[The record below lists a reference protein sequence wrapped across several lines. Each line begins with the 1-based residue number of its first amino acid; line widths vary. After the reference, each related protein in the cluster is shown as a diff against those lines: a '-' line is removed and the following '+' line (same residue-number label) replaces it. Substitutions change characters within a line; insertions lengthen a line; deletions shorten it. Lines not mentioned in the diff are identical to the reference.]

1 MATTIRSTDLDFTTI
16 KNNLKLSLKNNTEFA
31 DYNYEGS
38 GLSNLL
44 DVLAYNTHYNALI
57 ANMALNESYLTTAQ
71 LRSSVVSLAEAIGYM
86 PASKAASS
94 ATVNL
99 SVNTGNLAGRPSVLS
114 LPRGTRFNTTVDD
127 IQYTFETTGTITAT
141 DDGFG
146 LYVFKDNLDR
156 ADITIKEGTN
166 TTKTFIVS
174 ENSIDTTYVIPDK
187 NIDTTTAFVSVFDD
201 LTTTTF
207 STYTDLKEADTIDD
221 QSKVY
226 ILRETP
232 NGFYELSFG
241 DGYTLGKAPAAGN
254 KIVVEYLSTNGP
266 VANGATTFTPIAQV
280 NVTTGAGTNS
290 FNLTTTTVTKSVSG
304 SEVETLE
311 SIRKNA
317 PFSYASQ
324 NRMVTAV
331 DYATLVKRN
340 FGYLIKDIQ
349 AYGGEDAVRKEYG
362 VVFLSVVF
370 KDDVTQATIDKT
382 KGDIIALGNQLQV
395 ITFDIKFQDPDI
407 TFLETEVRFQFN
419 PKFTSSSVQEI
430 QNRVDDVVTQYFT
443 DNTGLFDQSFRRS
456 NMLALVDEVDPSVLS
471 SRADLK
477 LQKRFVPFIGT
488 IESVDLRYASPLA
501 EPNDEKA
508 VIKSTPFFVDGNR
521 VEIRN
526 KLDSYKLQLHA
537 TATDT
542 VFVDNVGEYEPSTGL
557 VKLVGIRVDSIIGGN
572 NFIKISGDAANASV
586 SSPGQNQI
594 VVFDDGP
601 SFVQAEIVTTS

>member
-1 MATTIRSTDLDFTTI
+1 MVTTIRSTDLDFDTI
-16 KNNLKLSLKNNTEFA
+16 KNNLKLELKNNTEFA

-94 ATVNL
+94 ATINI
-99 SVNTGNLAGRPSVLS
+99 SINTGNLAGRPSFLS
-114 LPRGTRFNTTVDD
+114 LPRGTKFTTTVDD
-127 IQYTFETTGTITAT
+127 VVYTFETTGTINAQ
-141 DDGFG
+141 DNGSG
-146 LYVFKDNLDR
+146 LYVFKDNLDQE
-156 ADITIKEGTN
+156 AITLKEGTN

-207 STYTDLKEADTIDD
+207 ATYTDLKEADTIDD

-241 DGYTLGKAPAAGN
+241 DGYTLGKAPQAGN
-254 KIVVEYLSTNGP
+254 RIVVEYLSTNGP
-266 VANGATTFTPIAQV
+266 VANGATTFTPV
-280 NVTTGAGTNS
+280 NQISVPSASGNVS
-290 FNLTTTTVTKSVSG
+290 FTLSVTTVTKSVSG
-304 SEVETLE
+304 SDVETLE

-488 IESVDLRYASPLA
+488 TESAELRYASPLA
-501 EPNDEKA
+501 EPNDERA

-526 KLDSYKLQLHA
+526 KLDEYKLQLHA

-542 VFVDNVGEYEPSTGL
+542 VYVDNIGEYEPSTGL

-572 NFIKISGDAANASV
+572 NFIKISGDAANPSV

-601 SFVQAEIVTTS
+601 SFVQATVVTTS

>member
-1 MATTIRSTDLDFTTI
+1 MVTTIRSTDLDFDTI
-16 KNNLKLSLKNNTEFA
+16 KNNLKLELKNNTEFA

-94 ATVNL
+94 ATVNI
-99 SVNTGNLAGRPSVLS
+99 SVNTGNLAGRPSFLS
-114 LPRGTRFNTTVDD
+114 IPRGTKFTTTVDD
-127 IQYTFETTGTITAT
+127 IAYTFETVGTINAQ
-141 DDGFG
+141 DNGSG
-146 LYVFKDNLDR
+146 LYVFKDILDSS
-156 ADITIKEGTN
+156 AITIKEGTN

-187 NIDTTTAFVSVFDD
+187 NIDTTTAFVSVYDD

-207 STYTDLKEADTIDD
+207 SSFTDLKQADTIDD
-221 QSKVY
+221 QSKLY

-241 DGYTLGKAPAAGN
+241 DGFTLGKAPQAGN
-254 KIVVEYLSTNGP
+254 RIIVEYLSTTGP
-266 VANGATTFTPIAQV
+266 EANGATAFTPV
-280 NVTTGAGTNS
+280 NQISVPNAAGNTS
-290 FNLTTTTVTKSVSG
+290 FTFSVTTVTKSVSG
-304 SEVETLE
+304 SNVETLE

-331 DYATLVKRN
+331 DYATLIKRN

-362 VVFLSVVF
+362 CVFLSIVF
-370 KDDVTQATIDKT
+370 NDTVTQATINKT
-382 KGDIIALGNQLQV
+382 KGDITALGKQLQV
-395 ITFDIKFQDPDI
+395 ITFDIKFQDPDT
-407 TFLETEVRFQFN
+407 TFLETEVTFQFN

-430 QNRVDDVVTQYFT
+430 QNRVDDVVTNYFT
-443 DNTGLFDQSFRRS
+443 NNTGLFNQSFRRS
-456 NMLALVDEVDPSVLS
+456 NLLSLVDDVDPSVLS

-488 IESVDLRYASPLA
+488 SESVELRYASPIA
-501 EPNDEKA
+501 EPDDLKI
-508 VIKSTPFFVDGNR
+508 VLRSTPFFLDGNR

-526 KLDSYKLQLHA
+526 KINTTKLQLHA
-537 TATDT
+537 ISTDT
-542 VFVDNVGEYEPSTGL
+542 VYIDNIGEYEPATGL
-557 VKLVGIRVDSIIGGN
+557 VKLVGIKVDSIVGGN
-572 NFIKISGDAANASV
+572 NFIKISADAANPSV

-601 SFVQAEIVTTS
+601 SFVQATVVTTS

>member
-1 MATTIRSTDLDFTTI
+1 MVTTIRSTDLDFTTI
-16 KNNLKLSLKNNTEFA
+16 KNNLKLSLKNNTEFK
-31 DYNYEGS
+31 DFNYEGS

-44 DVLAYNTHYNALI
+44 DVLAFNTHYNALI

-99 SVNTGNLAGRPSVLS
+99 SVNTGNLVGRPSVLT
-114 LPRGTRFNTTVDD
+114 LPRGTKFNTTVDD
-127 IQYTFETTGTITAT
+127 VAYVFETTGTITAT

-156 ADITIKEGTN
+156 QNITIKEGAN
-166 TTKTFIVS
+166 VTKTFIVS
-174 ENSIDTTYVIPDK
+174 EDSIDSVYVIPDK

-201 LTTTTF
+201 LNTTTF
-207 STYTDLKEADTIDD
+207 STFTDLKQADTIDD
-221 QSKVY
+221 QSKLY

-241 DGYTLGKAPAAGN
+241 DGFTLGKAPQAGN

-266 VANGATTFTPIAQV
+266 IANGATAFTPTAQV
-280 NVTTGAGTNS
+280 NVPTATGNNL
-290 FNLTTTTVTKSVSG
+290 FNLTTTTITKSVSG

-324 NRMVTAV
+324 NRMVTAS

-340 FGYLIKDIQ
+340 FGFLIKDIQ
-349 AYGGEDAVRKEYG
+349 AYGGEDAVRPEYG
-362 VVFLSVVF
+362 CVFLSIVF
-370 KDDVTQATIDKT
+370 KDDVTQETIDKT
-382 KGDIIALGNQLQV
+382 KGDIIALGTQLQV
-395 ITFDIKFQDPDI
+395 ITFDIKFEDPDT
-407 TFLETEVRFQFN
+407 TFLETSVFFQFN

-430 QNRVDDVVTQYFT
+430 QSRVDDVVTNYFT
-443 DNTGLFDQSFRRS
+443 NNTGLFDQSFRRS
-456 NMLALVDEVDPSVLS
+456 NLLALVDDVDPSVLS
-471 SRADLK
+471 SRAELK

-488 IESVDLRYASPLA
+488 TESATIRYASPIA
-501 EPNDEKA
+501 EPDPVKNT
-508 VIKSTPFFVDGNR
+508 VTSTPFFLDGNR

-526 KLDSYKLQLHA
+526 EVNSTKLQLIQ
-537 TATDT
+537 TTDGS
-542 VFVDNVGEYEPSTGL
+542 VYVDNIGEYSPSTGI
-557 VKLVGIRVDSIIGGN
+557 VSLVGIKVDTIIGGN
-572 NFIKISGDAANASV
+572 DFIKISADAANPSV

-601 SFVQAEIVTTS
+601 SFVQATIVTTS

>member
-1 MATTIRSTDLDFTTI
+1 MVTTIRSTDLDFDTI
-16 KNNLKLSLKNNTEFA
+16 KNNLKLELKNNTEFA

-94 ATVNL
+94 ATVNI
-99 SVNTGNLAGRPSVLS
+99 SINTGNLAGRPSFLS
-114 LPRGTRFNTTVDD
+114 LPRGTKFTTTVDD
-127 IQYTFETTGTITAT
+127 VVYTFETTGTINAQ
-141 DDGFG
+141 DNGSG
-146 LYVFKDNLDR
+146 LYVFKDNLDQE
-156 ADITIKEGTN
+156 AITIKEGTN

-207 STYTDLKEADTIDD
+207 ATYTDLKEADTIDD

-241 DGYTLGKAPAAGN
+241 DGYTLGKAPQAGN
-254 KIVVEYLSTNGP
+254 RIVVEYLSTNGP
-266 VANGATTFTPIAQV
+266 VANGATTFTPV
-280 NVTTGAGTNS
+280 NQISVPSASGNVS
-290 FNLTTTTVTKSVSG
+290 FTLSVTTVTKSVSG
-304 SEVETLE
+304 SDVETLE

-488 IESVDLRYASPLA
+488 TESAELRYASPLA
-501 EPNDEKA
+501 EPNDERA
-508 VIKSTPFFVDGNR
+508 VIKSTPFFVNGTR

-526 KLDSYKLQLHA
+526 KLDEYKLQLHA

-542 VFVDNVGEYEPSTGL
+542 VYVDNIGEYEPSTGL

-572 NFIKISGDAANASV
+572 NFIKISGDAANPSV

-601 SFVQAEIVTTS
+601 SFVQATVVTTS

>member
-1 MATTIRSTDLDFTTI
+1 MVTTIRSTDLDFDTI
-16 KNNLKLSLKNNTEFA
+16 KNNLKLELKNNTEFA

-94 ATVNL
+94 ATVNI
-99 SVNTGNLAGRPSVLS
+99 SVNTGNLAGRPSFLS
-114 LPRGTRFNTTVDD
+114 IPRGTKFTTTVDD
-127 IQYTFETTGTITAT
+127 IAYTFETVGTINAQ
-141 DDGFG
+141 DNGSG
-146 LYVFKDNLDR
+146 LYVFKDILDS
-156 ADITIKEGTN
+156 AAITIKEGTN

-187 NIDTTTAFVSVFDD
+187 NIDTTTAFVSVYDD

-207 STYTDLKEADTIDD
+207 STFTDLKQADTIDD
-221 QSKVY
+221 QSKLY

-241 DGYTLGKAPAAGN
+241 DGFTLGKAPQAGN
-254 KIVVEYLSTNGP
+254 RIIVEYLSTTGP
-266 VANGATTFTPIAQV
+266 EANGATAFTPV
-280 NVTTGAGTNS
+280 NQISVPNAAGNTS
-290 FNLTTTTVTKSVSG
+290 FTLSVTTVTKSVSG
-304 SEVETLE
+304 SNVETLE

-331 DYATLVKRN
+331 DYATLIKRN

-362 VVFLSVVF
+362 CVFLSIVF
-370 KDDVTQATIDKT
+370 NDDVTQATIDKT
-382 KGDIIALGNQLQV
+382 KGDITALGKQLQV
-395 ITFDIKFQDPDI
+395 ITFDIKFQDPDT
-407 TFLETEVRFQFN
+407 TFLETEVTFQFN

-430 QNRVDDVVTQYFT
+430 QNRVDDVVTNYFT
-443 DNTGLFDQSFRRS
+443 NNTGLFDQSFRRS
-456 NMLALVDEVDPSVLS
+456 NLLSLVDDVDPSVLS

-488 IESVDLRYASPLA
+488 TESVELRYASPIA
-501 EPNDEKA
+501 EPDDLKI
-508 VIKSTPFFVDGNR
+508 VLRSTPFFLDGNR

-526 KLDSYKLQLHA
+526 KINTTKLQLHA
-537 TATDT
+537 ISTDT
-542 VFVDNVGEYEPSTGL
+542 VYIDNIGEYEPSTGL
-557 VKLVGIRVDSIIGGN
+557 VKLVGIKVDSIVGGN
-572 NFIKISGDAANASV
+572 NFIKISADAANPSV

-601 SFVQAEIVTTS
+601 SFVQATVVTTS

>member
-86 PASKAASS
+86 PASKVASS

-166 TTKTFIVS
+166 TRKTFIVS

-207 STYTDLKEADTIDD
+207 ATYTDLKEADTIDD
-221 QSKVY
+221 ESKVY

-241 DGYTLGKAPAAGN
+241 DGFTLGKAPEAGN

-266 VANGATTFTPIAQV
+266 DANGATTFTPLSQV
-280 NVTTGAGTNS
+280 NVTTAAGTNS

-304 SEVETLE
+304 SEAETLE

-362 VVFLSVVF
+362 VVFMSIVF

-382 KGDIIALGNQLQV
+382 KGDIIALGKQLQV
-395 ITFDIKFQDPDI
+395 ITFDIKFQDPDT

-419 PKFTSSSVQEI
+419 PKFTSSSIQEI
-430 QNRVDDVVTQYFT
+430 QSRVENVVQQYFE

-456 NMLALVDEVDPSVLS
+456 NLLSLVDEVDPSVLS

-488 IESVDLRYASPLA
+488 TESVELRYASPIA

-508 VIKSTPFFVDGNR
+508 VIQSTPFFVDGNR

-526 KLDSYKLQLHA
+526 QLDSYKLQLIA

-542 VFVDNVGEYEPSTGL
+542 VYVDNIGEYSPSTGF
-557 VKLVGIRVDSIIGGN
+557 VKLVGIRIDSIIGGN
-572 NFIKISGDAANASV
+572 NYIKISGDAANPSV

-594 VVFDDGP
+594 VVYDDGP
-601 SFVQAEIVTTS
+601 SFVQATVVTTS

>member
-1 MATTIRSTDLDFTTI
+1 MVTTIRSTDLDFTTI

-99 SVNTGNLAGRPSVLS
+99 SVNTGNLAGRPSVLT
-114 LPRGTRFNTTVDD
+114 LPRGTQFNTTVDD
-127 IQYTFETTGTITAT
+127 IAYTFETIGTISAT

-146 LYVFKDNLDR
+146 LYTFKDNLDL
-156 ADITIKEGTN
+156 ADITIKEGAN
-166 TTKTFIVS
+166 IRKTFIVS
-174 ENSIDTTYVIPDK
+174 ENSIDTTYVMPDK
-187 NIDTTTAFVSVFDD
+187 NIDTTTAFVSVYDD

-207 STYTDLKEADTIDD
+207 ATYTDLKEADTIDD

-266 VANGATTFTPIAQV
+266 IANGATSFTPLAQV
-280 NVTTGAGTNS
+280 NVVTAAGTNS
-290 FNLTTTTVTKSVSG
+290 FNLATTTVTKSVSG
-304 SEVETLE
+304 SDAETLE

-362 VVFLSVVF
+362 VVFMSIVF

-382 KGDIIALGNQLQV
+382 KGDILALGKQLQV

-407 TFLETEVRFQFN
+407 TFLETEVHFQFN

-430 QNRVDDVVTQYFT
+430 QNRVDDVVTNYFT
-443 DNTGLFDQSFRRS
+443 NNTGLFDQSFRRS
-456 NMLALVDEVDPSVLS
+456 NLLALVDDVDASVLS

-477 LQKRFVPFIGT
+477 LQKRFIPFIGT
-488 IESVDLRYASPLA
+488 TESVELRYASPIA
-501 EPNDEKA
+501 EPDDLKI
-508 VIKSTPFFVDGNR
+508 VLRSTPFFLDGNR

-526 KLDSYKLQLHA
+526 KINTTKLQLHA
-537 TATDT
+537 IASDS
-542 VFVDNVGEYEPSTGL
+542 VYIDNIGEYEPATG
-557 VKLVGIRVDSIIGGN
+557 VIKLVGIRVDSIVGGN
-572 NFIKISGDAANASV
+572 NFIKISADAANPSV

-594 VVFDDGP
+594 LQFDDGP
-601 SFVQAEIVTTS
+601 SFVQATVVTTS

>member
-1 MATTIRSTDLDFTTI
+1 MVTTIRSTDLDFTTI
-16 KNNLKLSLKNNTEFA
+16 KNNLKLSLKNNTEFK
-31 DYNYEGS
+31 DFNYEGS

-44 DVLAYNTHYNALI
+44 DVLAFNTHYNALI

-99 SVNTGNLAGRPSVLS
+99 SVNTGNLVGRPSVLT
-114 LPRGTRFNTTVDD
+114 LPRGTKFNTTVDD
-127 IQYTFETTGTITAT
+127 VAYVFETTGTITAT

-156 ADITIKEGTN
+156 QNITIKEGAN
-166 TTKTFIVS
+166 VTKTFIVS
-174 ENSIDTTYVIPDK
+174 EDSIDSVYVIPDK

-201 LTTTTF
+201 LNTTTF
-207 STYTDLKEADTIDD
+207 STFTDLKQADTIDD
-221 QSKVY
+221 QSKLY

-241 DGYTLGKAPAAGN
+241 DGFTLGKAPQAGN

-266 VANGATTFTPIAQV
+266 IANGATAFTPTAQV
-280 NVTTGAGTNS
+280 NVPTATGSNL
-290 FNLTTTTVTKSVSG
+290 FNLTTTTITKSVSG

-324 NRMVTAV
+324 NRMVTAS

-340 FGYLIKDIQ
+340 FGFLIKDIQ
-349 AYGGEDAVRKEYG
+349 AYGGEDAVRPEYG
-362 VVFLSVVF
+362 CVFLSIVF
-370 KDDVTQATIDKT
+370 KDDVTQETIDKT
-382 KGDIIALGNQLQV
+382 KGDIIALGTQLQV
-395 ITFDIKFQDPDI
+395 ITFDIKFEDPDT
-407 TFLETEVRFQFN
+407 TFLETSVFFQFN

-430 QNRVDDVVTQYFT
+430 QSRVDDVVTNYFT
-443 DNTGLFDQSFRRS
+443 NNTGLFDQSFRRS
-456 NMLALVDEVDPSVLS
+456 NLLALVDDVDPSVLS
-471 SRADLK
+471 SRAELK

-488 IESVDLRYASPLA
+488 TESATIRYASPIA
-501 EPNDEKA
+501 EPDPVKNT
-508 VIKSTPFFVDGNR
+508 VTSTPFFLDGNR

-526 KLDSYKLQLHA
+526 EVNSTKLQLIQ
-537 TATDT
+537 TTDGS
-542 VFVDNVGEYEPSTGL
+542 VYVDNIGEYSPSTGI
-557 VKLVGIRVDSIIGGN
+557 VSLVGIKVDTIIGGN
-572 NFIKISGDAANASV
+572 DFIKISADAANPSV

-601 SFVQAEIVTTS
+601 SFVQATIVTTS

>member
-1 MATTIRSTDLDFTTI
+1 MVTTIRSTDLDFTTI

-86 PASKAASS
+86 PASKTAST

-114 LPRGTRFNTTVDD
+114 IPRGTQFNTTVDD
-127 IQYTFETTGTITAT
+127 VAYTFETIGTLTAT

-146 LYVFKDNLDR
+146 LYVFKDNLNQE
-156 ADITIKEGTN
+156 AITIKEGTN
-166 TTKTFIVS
+166 TRKTFIVS

-187 NIDTTTAFVSVFDD
+187 NMDTTTAFVSVFDD
-201 LTTTTF
+201 LNTTTF
-207 STYTDLKEADTIDD
+207 ATYTDLKQADAIDD

-254 KIVVEYLSTNGP
+254 KIVVDYLSTNGP
-266 VANGATTFTPIAQV
+266 VANGATTFTPISQV
-280 NVTTGAGTNS
+280 SVTTGSGTNS
-290 FNLTTTTVTKSVSG
+290 YNLTTTTVTKSVSG
-304 SEVETLE
+304 SNAETLE

-331 DYATLVKRN
+331 DYAALIKRN

-362 VVFLSVVF
+362 VVFLSIVF
-370 KDDVTQATIDKT
+370 KDDVTQQTIDKT
-382 KGDIIALGNQLQV
+382 KGDITALATQLQV
-395 ITFDIKFQDPDI
+395 ITFDVKFEDPDI
-407 TFLETEVRFQFN
+407 TYLETEVNFQFN

-430 QNRVDDVVTQYFT
+430 QSRVDDVVTNYFAN
-443 DNTGLFDQSFRRS
+443 NTGLFNQSFRRS
-456 NMLALVDEVDPSVLS
+456 NLLALVDDVDPSVLS

-488 IESVDLRYASPLA
+488 TESVTLRYASPIA
-501 EPNDEKA
+501 EPSDEKP
-508 VIKSTPFFVDGNR
+508 VIQSTPFFLDGYR

-526 KLDSYKLQLHA
+526 QLDSYKLQLHA

-542 VFVDNVGEYEPSTGL
+542 VYIDNVGEYAPSTGIVSL
-557 VKLVGIRVDSIIGGN
+557 TGIKVDSIIGGN
-572 NFIKISGDAANASV
+572 NFIKISADAANMSV

-601 SFVQAEIVTTS
+601 SFVQAKIVTTS

>member
-1 MATTIRSTDLDFTTI
+1 MVTTIRSTDLDFTTI

-99 SVNTGNLAGRPSVLS
+99 SVNTGNLAGRPSVLT
-114 LPRGTRFNTTVDD
+114 LPRGTQFTTTVDD
-127 IQYTFETTGTITAT
+127 VAYTFETIGTISAT

-146 LYVFKDNLDR
+146 LYTFKNNLDL

-166 TTKTFIVS
+166 IRKTFIVS

-187 NIDTTTAFVSVFDD
+187 NIDTTTAFVSVYDD

-207 STYTDLKEADTIDD
+207 TTYTDLKQADTIDD
-221 QSKVY
+221 ESKVY

-241 DGYTLGKAPAAGN
+241 DGFTLGKAPAAGN

-266 VANGATTFTPIAQV
+266 IANGATSFTPTAQV
-280 NVTTGAGTNS
+280 NVVTAAGTNS

-304 SEVETLE
+304 SDVETLE

-362 VVFLSVVF
+362 VVFMSIVF

-382 KGDIIALGNQLQV
+382 KGDILALGKQLQV

-488 IESVDLRYASPLA
+488 TESAELRYASPLA
-501 EPNDEKA
+501 EPNDERA

-542 VFVDNVGEYEPSTGL
+542 VLVDNIGEYAPSTGIIN
-557 VKLVGIRVDSIIGGN
+557 LVGIKVDSIIGGN
-572 NFIKISGDAANASV
+572 NYIKITADAANMSV

-594 VVFDDGP
+594 VVFDDAP
-601 SFVQAEIVTTS
+601 SFVQAQIVTTS

>member
-1 MATTIRSTDLDFTTI
+1 
-16 KNNLKLSLKNNTEFA
+16 
-31 DYNYEGS
+31 
-38 GLSNLL
+38 
-44 DVLAYNTHYNALI
+44 
-57 ANMALNESYLTTAQ
+57 MALNESYLTTAQ

-94 ATVNL
+94 ATVNI
-99 SVNTGNLAGRPSVLS
+99 SINTGNIAGRPSFLS
-114 LPRGTRFNTTVDD
+114 LPRGTKFTTTVDD
-127 IQYTFETTGTITAT
+127 VAYTFETIGTITAQ
-141 DDGFG
+141 DNGSG
-146 LYVFKDNLDR
+146 LYVFKDILDSE
-156 ADITIKEGTN
+156 AITIKEGTN

-174 ENSIDTTYVIPDK
+174 ENSIDTTYVLPDK

-201 LTTTTF
+201 LTTTNF
-207 STYTDLKEADTIDD
+207 VTYTDLKLADTIDD

-226 ILRETP
+226 IMRETP

-241 DGYTLGKAPAAGN
+241 DGFTLGKAPQAGN
-254 KIVVEYLSTNGP
+254 RIVVEYLSTNGP
-266 VANGATTFTPIAQV
+266 IANGAVLFTP
-280 NVTTGAGTNS
+280 VTQISVPNAAGNTS
-290 FNLTTTTVTKSVSG
+290 FTLSVTTVTKSVSG
-304 SEVETLE
+304 SDVETLE

-331 DYATLVKRN
+331 DYSTLIKRN

-362 VVFLSVVF
+362 CVFLSVVF

-382 KGDIIALGNQLQV
+382 KGDIVALGKQLQV

-430 QNRVDDVVTQYFT
+430 QSRVDDVVTNYFT

-456 NMLALVDEVDPSVLS
+456 NLLALVDDVDASVLS

-477 LQKRFVPFIGT
+477 LQKRFIPFIGT
-488 IESVDLRYASPLA
+488 TESVELRYASPIA
-501 EPNDEKA
+501 EPDDLKI
-508 VIKSTPFFVDGNR
+508 VLRSTPFFLDGNR

-526 KLDSYKLQLHA
+526 KINTTKLQLHA
-537 TATDT
+537 IASDS
-542 VFVDNVGEYEPSTGL
+542 VYIDNIGEYEPATG
-557 VKLVGIRVDSIIGGN
+557 VIKLVGIRVDSIVGGN
-572 NFIKISGDAANASV
+572 NFIKISADAANPSV

-594 VVFDDGP
+594 LQFDDGP
-601 SFVQAEIVTTS
+601 SFVQATVVTTS

>member
-1 MATTIRSTDLDFTTI
+1 M
-16 KNNLKLSLKNNTEFA
+16 
-31 DYNYEGS
+31 
-38 GLSNLL
+38 
-44 DVLAYNTHYNALI
+44 
-57 ANMALNESYLTTAQ
+57 
-71 LRSSVVSLAEAIGYM
+71 
-86 PASKAASS
+86 
-94 ATVNL
+94 
-99 SVNTGNLAGRPSVLS
+99 
-114 LPRGTRFNTTVDD
+114 
-127 IQYTFETTGTITAT
+127 
-141 DDGFG
+141 
-146 LYVFKDNLDR
+146 
-156 ADITIKEGTN
+156 
-166 TTKTFIVS
+166 
-174 ENSIDTTYVIPDK
+174 
-187 NIDTTTAFVSVFDD
+187 
-201 LTTTTF
+201 
-207 STYTDLKEADTIDD
+207 
-221 QSKVY
+221 
-226 ILRETP
+226 
-232 NGFYELSFG
+232 
-241 DGYTLGKAPAAGN
+241 
-254 KIVVEYLSTNGP
+254 
-266 VANGATTFTPIAQV
+266 
-280 NVTTGAGTNS
+280 
-290 FNLTTTTVTKSVSG
+290 
-304 SEVETLE
+304 
-311 SIRKNA
+311 
-317 PFSYASQ
+317 
-324 NRMVTAV
+324 
-331 DYATLVKRN
+331 
-340 FGYLIKDIQ
+340 
-349 AYGGEDAVRKEYG
+349 
-362 VVFLSVVF
+362 SVVF

-430 QNRVDDVVTQYFT
+430 QNRVDDVVTQYFA

-488 IESVDLRYASPLA
+488 TESVDLRYASPLA

-542 VFVDNVGEYEPSTGL
+542 VYIDNVGEYEPSTGL

>member
-304 SEVETLE
+304 SDVETLE

-488 IESVDLRYASPLA
+488 TESVDLRYASPLA

-542 VFVDNVGEYEPSTGL
+542 VYIDNVGEYEPSTGL

-594 VVFDDGP
+594 VVIDDGP

>member
-1 MATTIRSTDLDFTTI
+1 MVTTIRSTDLDFTTI
-16 KNNLKLSLKNNTEFA
+16 KNNLKLSLKNNTEFK
-31 DYNYEGS
+31 DFNYEGS

-44 DVLAYNTHYNALI
+44 DVLAFNTHYNALI

-99 SVNTGNLAGRPSVLS
+99 SVNTGNLSGRPSVLT
-114 LPRGTRFNTTVDD
+114 LPRGTKFNTTVDD
-127 IQYTFETTGTITAT
+127 VSYVFETTGTITAT

-146 LYVFKDNLDR
+146 LYIFKDNLDR
-156 ADITIKEGTN
+156 QNITIKEGVN
-166 TTKTFIVS
+166 VSKTFIVS
-174 ENSIDTTYVIPDK
+174 EDSIDSVYVIPDK

-201 LTTTTF
+201 LSTTNF
-207 STYTDLKEADTIDD
+207 STFTDLKLADTIDD
-221 QSKVY
+221 QSKLY

-241 DGYTLGKAPAAGN
+241 DGFTLGKAPQAGN
-254 KIVVEYLSTNGP
+254 KIVIEYLSTNGP
-266 VANGATTFTPIAQV
+266 IANGATTFTPTAQV
-280 NVTTGAGTNS
+280 NVPTPTGSNL
-290 FNLTTTTVTKSVSG
+290 FNLTTTTITKSVSG

-324 NRMVTAV
+324 NRMVTAS

-340 FGYLIKDIQ
+340 FGFLIKDIQ
-349 AYGGEDAVRKEYG
+349 AYGGEDAVRPEYG
-362 VVFLSVVF
+362 CVFLSIVF
-370 KDDVTQATIDKT
+370 KDDVTQETIDKT
-382 KGDIIALGNQLQV
+382 KGDIIALGKQLQV
-395 ITFDIKFQDPDI
+395 ITFDIKFEDPDT
-407 TFLETEVRFQFN
+407 TFLETSVFFQFN

-430 QNRVDDVVTQYFT
+430 QSRVDDVVTNYFAN
-443 DNTGLFDQSFRRS
+443 NTGLFDQSFRRS
-456 NMLALVDEVDPSVLS
+456 NLLALVDEVDPSVLS
-471 SRADLK
+471 SRAELK

-488 IESVDLRYASPLA
+488 TESATIRYASPIA
-501 EPNDEKA
+501 EPDPVKNT
-508 VIKSTPFFVDGNR
+508 ITSTPFFLDGNR

-526 KLDSYKLQLHA
+526 EVNSTKLQLIL
-537 TATDT
+537 TTDGS
-542 VFVDNVGEYEPSTGL
+542 VYVDNIGEYAPSTGVVSL
-557 VKLVGIRVDSIIGGN
+557 TGIKVDTIIGGN
-572 NFIKISGDAANASV
+572 DFIKISADAANPSV

-601 SFVQAEIVTTS
+601 SFVQATVVTTS

>member
-99 SVNTGNLAGRPSVLS
+99 SVNTGNLAGRPSVLT
-114 LPRGTRFNTTVDD
+114 LPRGTQFTTTVDD
-127 IQYTFETTGTITAT
+127 VAYTFETIGTISAT

-146 LYVFKDNLDR
+146 LYTFKNNLDL

-166 TTKTFIVS
+166 IRKTFIVS

-187 NIDTTTAFVSVFDD
+187 NIDTTTAFVSVYDD

-207 STYTDLKEADTIDD
+207 TTYTDLKQADTIDD
-221 QSKVY
+221 ESKVY

-241 DGYTLGKAPAAGN
+241 DGFTLGKAPAAGN

-266 VANGATTFTPIAQV
+266 IANGATSFTPTAQV
-280 NVTTGAGTNS
+280 NVVTAAGTNS

-304 SEVETLE
+304 SDVETLE

-362 VVFLSVVF
+362 VVFMSIVF

-382 KGDIIALGNQLQV
+382 KGDILALGKQLQV

-430 QNRVDDVVTQYFT
+430 QNRVDDVVTQYFA

-456 NMLALVDEVDPSVLS
+456 NMLALVDDVDPSVLS

-488 IESVDLRYASPLA
+488 TESVELRYASPIA
-501 EPNDEKA
+501 EPNDEKT
-508 VIKSTPFFVDGNR
+508 VIRSTPFFVDGNR

-542 VFVDNVGEYEPSTGL
+542 VLVDNIGEYAPSTGIIN
-557 VKLVGIRVDSIIGGN
+557 LVGIKVDSIIGGN
-572 NFIKISGDAANASV
+572 NYIKITADAANMSV

-594 VVFDDGP
+594 VVFDDAP
-601 SFVQAEIVTTS
+601 SFVQAQIVTTS

>member
-1 MATTIRSTDLDFTTI
+1 MVTTIRSTDLDFDTI
-16 KNNLKLSLKNNTEFA
+16 KNNLKLELKNNTEFA

-94 ATVNL
+94 ATINI
-99 SVNTGNLAGRPSVLS
+99 SINTGNLAGRPSFLS
-114 LPRGTRFNTTVDD
+114 LPRGTKFTTTVDD
-127 IQYTFETTGTITAT
+127 VVYTFETVGTISAQ
-141 DDGFG
+141 DNGSG
-146 LYVFKDNLDR
+146 LYVFKDNLDQE
-156 ADITIKEGTN
+156 AITIKEGTN

-207 STYTDLKEADTIDD
+207 ATYTDLKEADTIDD

-241 DGYTLGKAPAAGN
+241 DGYTLGKAPQAGN
-254 KIVVEYLSTNGP
+254 RIVVEYLSTNGP
-266 VANGATTFTPIAQV
+266 VANGATTFTPV
-280 NVTTGAGTNS
+280 NQISVPSAGGNVS
-290 FNLTTTTVTKSVSG
+290 FTLSVTTVTKSVSG
-304 SEVETLE
+304 SDVETLE

-488 IESVDLRYASPLA
+488 TESAELRYASPLA
-501 EPNDEKA
+501 EPNDERA

-526 KLDSYKLQLHA
+526 KLDEYKLQLHA

-542 VFVDNVGEYEPSTGL
+542 VYVDNIGEYEPSTGL

-572 NFIKISGDAANASV
+572 NFIKISGDAANPSV

-601 SFVQAEIVTTS
+601 SFVQATVVTTS

>member
-1 MATTIRSTDLDFTTI
+1 MVTTIRSTDLDFTTI
-16 KNNLKLSLKNNTEFA
+16 KNNLKLALKNNTEFA

-86 PASKAASS
+86 PASKTAST

-99 SVNTGNLAGRPSVLS
+99 SVNTGNLAGRPSVLT

-127 IQYTFETTGTITAT
+127 IAYTFETIGTLTAT
-141 DDGFG
+141 DNGFG
-146 LYVFKDNLDR
+146 LYVFKDNLNQE
-156 ADITIKEGTN
+156 AITIKEGTN
-166 TTKTFIVS
+166 TRKTFIVS

-201 LTTTTF
+201 LNTTTF
-207 STYTDLKEADTIDD
+207 ATYTDLKQADVIDD
-221 QSKVY
+221 KSKVY

-241 DGYTLGKAPAAGN
+241 DGFTLGKAPEAGN
-254 KIVVEYLSTNGP
+254 KISVDYLSTNGP
-266 VANGATTFTPIAQV
+266 IANGAITFSPISQV
-280 NVTTGAGTNS
+280 SVTTGSGTNS
-290 FNLTTTTVTKSVSG
+290 YNLTTTTVTKSVSG
-304 SEVETLE
+304 SNVETLE

-362 VVFLSVVF
+362 VVFMSIVF
-370 KDDVTQATIDKT
+370 KDDVTQQTIDKT
-382 KGDIIALGNQLQV
+382 KGDITALAKQLQV
-395 ITFDIKFQDPDI
+395 ITFDVKFQDPDI
-407 TFLETEVRFQFN
+407 TYLETEVNFQYN

-430 QNRVDDVVTQYFT
+430 QSRVDDVVQSYFT
-443 DNTGLFDQSFRRS
+443 NNTGLFDQSFRRS
-456 NMLALVDEVDPSVLS
+456 NLLALVDDVDPSVLS
-471 SRADLK
+471 SRAELK

-488 IESVDLRYASPLA
+488 TESVTLRYASPIA

-508 VIKSTPFFVDGNR
+508 VVQSTPFFLDGFR

-526 KLDSYKLQLHA
+526 QLDSYKLQLHA

-542 VFVDNVGEYEPSTGL
+542 VYIDNVGEYAPSTGIISL
-557 VKLVGIRVDSIIGGN
+557 TGIRVDSIIGGN
-572 NFIKISGDAANASV
+572 NFIKISADAANMSV

-601 SFVQAEIVTTS
+601 SFVQAKIVTTS

>member
-304 SEVETLE
+304 SDVETLE

-382 KGDIIALGNQLQV
+382 KGDISALGNQLQV

-488 IESVDLRYASPLA
+488 TESVDLRYASPLA

-542 VFVDNVGEYEPSTGL
+542 VYIDNVGEYEPSTGL

-594 VVFDDGP
+594 VVIDDGP

>member
-1 MATTIRSTDLDFTTI
+1 MVTTIRSTDLDFTTI

-99 SVNTGNLAGRPSVLS
+99 SVNTGNLAGRPSVLT
-114 LPRGTRFNTTVDD
+114 LPRGTQFNTTVDD
-127 IQYTFETTGTITAT
+127 IAYTFETIGTISAT

-146 LYVFKDNLDR
+146 LYTFKDNLDL

-166 TTKTFIVS
+166 IRKTFIVS

-187 NIDTTTAFVSVFDD
+187 NIDTTTAFVSVYDD
-201 LTTTTF
+201 LNTTNF
-207 STYTDLKEADTIDD
+207 VTYTDLKQADTIDD
-221 QSKVY
+221 ESKVY

-241 DGYTLGKAPAAGN
+241 DGFTLGKAPAAGN

-266 VANGATTFTPIAQV
+266 IANGATSFTPLAQV
-280 NVTTGAGTNS
+280 NVVTAAGTNS
-290 FNLTTTTVTKSVSG
+290 YNLTTTTVTKSVSG
-304 SEVETLE
+304 SDAETLE

-362 VVFLSVVF
+362 VVFMSIVF

-382 KGDIIALGNQLQV
+382 KGDILALGKQLQV

-430 QNRVDDVVTQYFT
+430 QNRVDDVVTNYFT

-456 NMLALVDEVDPSVLS
+456 NMLALVDDVDPSVLS

-488 IESVDLRYASPLA
+488 TESVELRYASPIA
-501 EPNDEKA
+501 EPNDEKT
-508 VIKSTPFFVDGNR
+508 VIRSTPFFLDGNR

-537 TATDT
+537 TSTDT
-542 VFVDNVGEYEPSTGL
+542 VLVDNIGEYAPSTGIIN
-557 VKLVGIRVDSIIGGN
+557 LVGIRVDSIIGGVN
-572 NFIKISGDAANASV
+572 YIKITADAANMSV

-594 VVFDDGP
+594 VVYDEGP
-601 SFVQAEIVTTS
+601 SFVQAQIVTTS